1 MPEDNSQLNIPR
13 FVRAWMLA
21 TTIFLVFM
29 VVIFVMGRLPPTPNF
44 APTDVYET
52 QTWDVMEPEQRD
64 ILQSYSSYQE
74 EVEVETAEGTTET
87 QTVTRYTLPISVAK
101 DLIVQR
107 GLPVAPDTEGAA
119 DTQ

>member
-44 APTDVYET
+44 APNDLYET

-74 EVEVETAEGTTET
+74 EVEVETAEGTET
-87 QTVTRYTLPISVAK
+87 QTVTRYTIPVDVAK

-107 GLPVAPDTEGAA
+107 GLPVAPDNDGAA